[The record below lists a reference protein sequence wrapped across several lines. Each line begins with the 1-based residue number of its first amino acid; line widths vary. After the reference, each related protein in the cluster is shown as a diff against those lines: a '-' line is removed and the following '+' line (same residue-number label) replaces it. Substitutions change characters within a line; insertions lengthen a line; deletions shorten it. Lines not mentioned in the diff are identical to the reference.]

1 MSNNEKKSSIER
13 WINSPAGKQLLGAG
27 YSLGASVVIIG
38 AMFKILHLAGAGT
51 MLGIGMSVEAFLFAL
66 GVFDQPHPDY
76 PWDKV
81 YDFENGGMIYGN
93 TPDNIPSPEDR
104 SAVQSTTNVQG
115 SRQSVGLNYTQSIDN
130 KDVQNLSDGIKNL
143 SATAEQLAG
152 LSEIAASAKQFTKSL
167 DDATNFT
174 NQFSKSQDVLNHS
187 TQLLTGSY
195 QSISDG
201 METVDKHT
209 KSYAAKVEEINKN
222 LSAINS
228 LYEVHLKNI
237 QAQTEGLNQQTDKV
251 RLVTNVYESINI
263 DVQKMKDSTR
273 IAAEES
279 EHVKSETSRL
289 TKQISD
295 LNDVYGN
302 MLNSLS

>member
-81 YDFENGGMIYGN
+81 YDFENGGMIYG
-93 TPDNIPSPEDR
+93 TTSGNIGTAEDGA
-104 SAVQSTTNVQG
+104 SLKNAVNVQ
-115 SRQSVGLNYTQSIDN
+115 SRQSVGLNYTQTIDD

-152 LSEIAASAKQFTKSL
+152 LSEVLASTKQFTKSL
-167 DDATNFT
+167 DDATNLT
-174 NQFSKSQDVLNHS
+174 NQFTKSQDGLNHS
-187 TQLLTGSY
+187 AQLLTGSY

-201 METVDKHT
+201 METVDKNT
-209 KSYAAKVEEINKN
+209 KSYAAKVEDINRN

-237 QAQTEGLNQQTDKV
+237 QNQTEGLNQQTDKV

-273 IAAEES
+273 IAADES
-279 EHVKSETSRL
+279 EHVKSEAARL